1 MVILKYLPLKEV
13 LRSPAFFVGS
23 GAGSFQLPKALAN
36 CFKDIKLNLKP
47 EPTHKRGCNY
57 SHAVIIQS

>member
-36 CFKDIKLNLKP
+36 CFKVESEAGADPQARLQL
-47 EPTHKRGCNY
+47 
-57 SHAVIIQS
+57 